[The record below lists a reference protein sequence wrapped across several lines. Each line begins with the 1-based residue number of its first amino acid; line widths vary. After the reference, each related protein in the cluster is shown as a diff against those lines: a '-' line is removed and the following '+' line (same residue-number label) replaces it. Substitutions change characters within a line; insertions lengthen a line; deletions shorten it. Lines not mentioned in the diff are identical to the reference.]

1 MKLKEKKILAI
12 ILTIT
17 ICISSMINTSICGA
31 TPEDDGKEAVYAED
45 KNEIKEDYEKISF
58 SHSFKIQ
65 SEWEN
70 HYTAEMILKNTGK
83 NEIESWEV
91 AFEYD
96 GEIENIWNAKIV
108 SHYDNVYVIKNV
120 GWNKNIKDGEQVVFG
135 LTVKFAG
142 EKPEKPC
149 NVDMQRISE
158 QVYDDCSIQFK
169 QFTKYEN
176 KIQGQV
182 EITNTSDNYIEDWF
196 LEFESNF
203 KIIDIWNAKIND
215 FQLDNDENNSTIAY
229 YSMANVGYNQS
240 IEPGQTINFGFIGE
254 LLGDN
259 DSKIENEALYQLT
272 VYPYEDEEILSEND
286 CIWEDDVENDESMS
300 VVEDEVFDEDDYDRM
315 EEDALAAEAD
325 REETI
330 QLFTNNRS
338 VSTTALSNKSGRKKG
353 DKISYYVY
361 GLPHKRQVQT
371 WCQFEYKNKN
381 NTNEKVIFVAQNDN
395 AGNSVIS
402 LCKKDKAGVY
412 KYDSEVQIKKTG
424 HTQSL
429 HCQTKRGTKF
439 YLYTNCHGV
448 KYKDENKNATVWGTR
463 FACVTFDASK
473 KGVNKN
479 GKKAKNIVEMDT
491 DKSIMKL
498 KYTVKGDSLKYFK
511 AVAYAR
517 KGKDSFA
524 GTSER
529 KGVAKLKRC
538 DFAISPNNKY
548 MIIWKKSDDNK
559 VEYSLYDWKKLEKK
573 YRNAKGKYISFNSDQ
588 VRKMCL
594 YTCKEGKES
603 VVKRSFQGIAL
614 DNSKNFII
622 TSGNDKK
629 ENKAPG
635 YNGLIN
641 QDTEHDIS

>member
-17 ICISSMINTSICGA
+17 ICISSMINTSICGV

-353 DKISYYVY
+353 DKSHGRICLSDFTGKYHLCHQEQDPYR
-361 GLPHKRQVQT
+361 G
-371 WCQFEYKNKN
+371 
-381 NTNEKVIFVAQNDN
+381 AA
-395 AGNSVIS
+395 AGR
-402 LCKKDKAGVY
+402 
-412 KYDSEVQIKKTG
+412 KTG
-424 HTQSL
+424 RAETG
-429 HCQTKRGTKF
+429 RG
-439 YLYTNCHGV
+439 
-448 KYKDENKNATVWGTR
+448 VWLQPGTHPGG
-463 FACVTFDASK
+463 AA
-473 KGVNKN
+473 
-479 GKKAKNIVEMDT
+479 A
-491 DKSIMKL
+491 
-498 KYTVKGDSLKYFK
+498 
-511 AVAYAR
+511 
-517 KGKDSFA
+517 A
-524 GTSER
+524 GTGGHGR
-529 KGVAKLKRC
+529 V
-538 DFAISPNNKY
+538 FAQCGLLGAPGEAGGRLRDLS
-548 MIIWKKSDDNK
+548 
-559 VEYSLYDWKKLEKK
+559 
-573 YRNAKGKYISFNSDQ
+573 AAGK
-588 VRKMCL
+588 
-594 YTCKEGKES
+594 
-603 VVKRSFQGIAL
+603 
-614 DNSKNFII
+614 
-622 TSGNDKK
+622 SGNDG
-629 ENKAPG
+629 AA
-635 YNGLIN
+635 LF
-641 QDTEHDIS
+641 